1 MKKDVLKLALICVDI
16 LITLIAI
23 VGLIW
28 FFFIKGITAQLTA
41 CAFAAHSLA
50 SFPSFCTNFA

>member
-16 LITLIAI
+16 LITLTAI

-28 FFFIKGITAQLTA
+28 FFFIK
-41 CAFAAHSLA
+41 
-50 SFPSFCTNFA
+50 N